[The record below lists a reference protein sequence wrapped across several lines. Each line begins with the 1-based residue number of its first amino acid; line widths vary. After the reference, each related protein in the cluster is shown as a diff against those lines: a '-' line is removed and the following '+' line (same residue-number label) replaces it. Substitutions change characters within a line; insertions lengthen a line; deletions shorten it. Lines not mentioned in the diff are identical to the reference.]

1 MRAFLIAALLFC
13 GLSLSAAQAHAKAA
27 RWTATSTTSMAI
39 TGDIAVTANSIRF
52 GNGAVVG
59 LKPPGAPD
67 VFTLDP
73 QGRTRFS

>member
-1 MRAFLIAALLFC
+1 
-13 GLSLSAAQAHAKAA
+13 
-27 RWTATSTTSMAI
+27 MAI
-39 TGDIAVTANSIRF
+39 TGNIAVTANSIRF